1 MMKFKTFFKYLTSG
15 FLLFFIYY
23 QYGHSIYKIIYLVD
37 YKYIILI
44 IFISILQYIFSA
56 IRWMYISKHTDLKL
70 EFFYSL
76 KFYYIASFFNN
87 ILPGGIVGDIYR
99 IYQTSVNKKEISKM
113 GKSLQSVI
121 YERLSGQIML
131 LLVFLVSLTFY
142 FLVNAKYAA
151 FLILFVLCFTIFFIG
166 KIFFQYS
173 IKKFIITES
182 IRKNLNLL
190 FSGKIFWRHLF
201 YSFLVVSSYILI
213 YIISALS
220 LNLEIDYL
228 AFLVFSPI
236 ILFSM
241 TLPISIGGWGIREL
255 TALLIS
261 FLLGLS
267 ASASISVSII
277 YGVLNLLCS
286 FPGLLFFLY
295 NFKLR

>member
-1 MMKFKTFFKYLTSG
+1 MKLKTFFKYLTSG
-15 FLLFFIYY
+15 FLLFFIFN
-23 QYGHSIYKIIYLVD
+23 QYGHSIAKIIYLVD
-37 YKYIILI
+37 YKYIVLI
-44 IFISILQYIFSA
+44 IFISILQYIISA
-56 IRWMYISKHTDLKL
+56 VRWMYISKHTDLKL

-173 IKKFIITES
+173 IKKLIITES
-182 IRKNLNLL
+182 I
-190 FSGKIFWRHLF
+190 FSFI
-201 YSFLVVSSYILI
+201 
-213 YIISALS
+213 
-220 LNLEIDYL
+220 
-228 AFLVFSPI
+228 
-236 ILFSM
+236 
-241 TLPISIGGWGIREL
+241 
-255 TALLIS
+255 
-261 FLLGLS
+261 
-267 ASASISVSII
+267 
-277 YGVLNLLCS
+277 
-286 FPGLLFFLY
+286 
-295 NFKLR
+295 